1 MRKNGMQNL
10 TRNIKGAWVH
20 NDTGVYATI
29 KKIGCVAIIKTFHAD
44 GKLWD
49 QIYCNNFGWNVNGF
63 MLGMIRSCNNGDAE
77 YSPKFDD
84 NKRFWR
90 WSDEN

>member
-1 MRKNGMQNL
+1 
-10 TRNIKGAWVH
+10 AWVH
-20 NDTGVYATI
+20 NDTGVYATV
-29 KKIGCVAIIKTFHAD
+29 KKIGGVAIIKTFHAD

-49 QIYCNNFGWNVNGF
+49 KIHCNNFGWNVNGF

-90 WSDEN
+90 LSDEN

>member
-20 NDTGVYATI
+20 NDTGVYATV
-29 KKIGCVAIIKTFHAD
+29 KKIGGVAIIKTFHAD